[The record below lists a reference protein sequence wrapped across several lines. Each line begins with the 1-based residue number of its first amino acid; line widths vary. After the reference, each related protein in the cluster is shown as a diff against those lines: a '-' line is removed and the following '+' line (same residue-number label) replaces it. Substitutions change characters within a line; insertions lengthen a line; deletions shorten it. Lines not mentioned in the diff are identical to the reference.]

1 MMKKILDRLCWIFIT
16 IGLILAIVLTGVC
29 DWFNLT
35 FGVSLEEILF
45 TVTSPLEGSDIS
57 FFEDAIQYLKPT
69 FFYAFVVLLV
79 LILSWIVFKKIK
91 INISLVIK
99 RKKFLFDFY
108 KVYRGICFVLTVV
121 CLVQVIRYGDSSLQI
136 STYISR
142 KLQKT
147 TIYEEQYVHP
157 DSVSISNDGEKKNI
171 IYIYLESMETTYAS
185 REAGGEQDTI
195 NYIPNLTA
203 LADKYIS
210 FSHNDKLG
218 GSSLTTGS
226 GWTMGALFSTTSGI
240 PFSFP
245 VEGNSMNGYQEF
257 APGVTALG
265 DVLEK
270 EGYNQVFLCG
280 SDGNFAGRAKYFEQH
295 GNYKVLDYFYAKDM
309 GYIPEDHYVWWGYED
324 AYLYEIAKTELLKIA
339 SEEEPFNFTML
350 TVDTHHVD
358 GYVCD
363 QCRNEYPDQLGN
375 VLACADRQ
383 INEFVTWCQQQDFYE
398 DTVIVILG
406 DHFRMDNSLVNDVN
420 DRRVYNCIINS
431 DTKVKNDLHNRE
443 FTSLDWFP
451 TVLAAMGYEIEG
463 NRLGMG
469 TNLFS
474 EKATLTEELGFE
486 EFNTELSKYS
496 QYYIDNFE

>member
-1 MMKKILDRLCWIFIT
+1 M
-16 IGLILAIVLTGVC
+16 
-29 DWFNLT
+29 
-35 FGVSLEEILF
+35 
-45 TVTSPLEGSDIS
+45 
-57 FFEDAIQYLKPT
+57 
-69 FFYAFVVLLV
+69 
-79 LILSWIVFKKIK
+79 
-91 INISLVIK
+91 
-99 RKKFLFDFY
+99 
-108 KVYRGICFVLTVV
+108 
-121 CLVQVIRYGDSSLQI
+121 
-136 STYISR
+136 
-142 KLQKT
+142 QKT

-157 DSVSISNDGEKKNI
+157 DSVSIINNGEKKNV

-185 REAGGEQDTI
+185 KEVGGEQDSI
-195 NYIPNLTA
+195 NYIPNLTT
-203 LADKYIS
+203 LANENIS
-210 FSHNDKLG
+210 FSHNDKMG
-218 GSSLTTGS
+218 GSFLTAGS
-226 GWTMGALFSTTSGI
+226 GWTMGALLSTTSGI

-245 VEGNSMNGYQEF
+245 VEGNSMNSYQEF
-257 APGVTALG
+257 ALGVTSLG
-265 DVLEK
+265 NVLEK

-324 AYLYEIAKTELLKIA
+324 AYLYDIAKTELLKMA
-339 SEEEPFNFTML
+339 SQKEPFNFTML

-363 QCRNEYPDQLGN
+363 HCRNEYPDQLGN

-383 INEFVTWCQQQDFYE
+383 INEFVSWCQQQDFYE
-398 DTVIVILG
+398 NTVIVILG
-406 DHFRMDNSLVNDVN
+406 DHFRMDNSLVADAQ

-431 DTKVKNDLHNRE
+431 DTKIENDVQNRE

-474 EKATLTEELGFE
+474 DKATLAEELGFE
-486 EFNTELSKYS
+486 EFNAELSKYS